1 MDIEYIKKD
10 KEELEFV
17 VKDED
22 IAIYNMIIDVASSKR
37 EVEFVSKKDA
47 DLQKKEF
54 TIYLKTKDKNA
65 KDVLLECID
74 EVEEKIENTL
84 KHLEKAAEKIE
95 E

>member
-10 KEELEFV
+10 KKEIEFI
-17 VKDED
+17 VKNED
-22 IAIYNMIIDVASSKR
+22 IAIYNLIIDLASSKR

-54 TIYLKTKDKNA
+54 TIYLKTKDKSA

-74 EVEEKIENTL
+74 EVEENILNTL
-84 KHLEKAAEKIE
+84 KHLEKSAEKIKE
-95 E
+95 